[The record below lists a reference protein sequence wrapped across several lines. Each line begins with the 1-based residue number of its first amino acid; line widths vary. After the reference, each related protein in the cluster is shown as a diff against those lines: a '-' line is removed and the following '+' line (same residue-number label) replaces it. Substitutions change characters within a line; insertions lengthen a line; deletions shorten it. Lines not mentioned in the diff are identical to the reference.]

1 MEFDETIVALATPS
15 GKGALALIRLS
26 GPDALKIADSAW
38 QGKSLLSCASHT
50 AHLGYII
57 DENGNILDQ
66 AVATP
71 YLAPNSFTG
80 ENIVEFSLHGSKWI
94 VRQVINLLLHK
105 GARGAEPGEFSRRAY
120 MNGRMDLA
128 SAEGV
133 ADLIASSSKA
143 AHTLA
148 INQTR
153 GAFSREFNALRDK
166 LIQLASLLEL
176 ELDFSEEDVEFA
188 DRSSLLNTANELL
201 TKIDRLTKSYSA
213 GRAFKEGVPVVIAG
227 VPNVGKSTLL
237 NALLQE
243 DKAIVS
249 DIPGTTRDVIED
261 TCEIEGVLFRFID
274 TAGLRQS
281 SDRIESIGI
290 NLARKRLSQASIIL
304 WLFDPID
311 PIAPQIEEMKSSL
324 SNLDSGQTIIPV
336 ITKTSH
342 PEIQSDTIARIEKQI
357 KEISSESYIQTQ
369 EPSKNPSDKAEI
381 QIKEPIRISAAE
393 ANIRIKKPI
402 RISAAEDLGLDRL
415 CEALKSASTGDYDP
429 EKEIVLTNA
438 RHYGDLLKAGE
449 SLRRAVSQIENGL
462 SADIIAMDV
471 RQAIAALNSLTGS
484 IATPDLL
491 NSIFSSFCIGK

>member
-1 MEFDETIVALATPS
+1 MIHDFHDTIVALATPS
-15 GKGALALIRLS
+15 GKGALALIRIS
-26 GPDALKIADSAW
+26 GPDAINIADSVW
-38 QGKSLLSCASHT
+38 QGKSLLSCKSHT
-50 AHLGYII
+50 VHLGYIK
-57 DENGNILDQ
+57 EEAGQILDQ
-66 AVATP
+66 AVATIF
-71 YLAPNSFTG
+71 LAPNSFTG
-80 ENIVEFSLHGSKWI
+80 ENIVEFSIHGSQWI
-94 VRQVINLLLHK
+94 IRQVINLLLRK

-120 MNGRMDLA
+120 MNSRMDLA

-153 GAFSREFNALRDK
+153 GSFSREFNTLRDK

-261 TCEIEGVLFRFID
+261 TCEIEGILFRFID
-274 TAGLRQS
+274 TAGLRKS
-281 SDRIESIGI
+281 SDRIESIGVD
-290 NLARKRLSQASIIL
+290 LARKRLSQASIIL
-304 WLFDPID
+304 WLLEPLS
-311 PIAPQIEEMKSSL
+311 PIAPQIEEMKTSISGFN
-324 SNLDSGQTIIPV
+324 SNKTIIPV
-336 ITKTSH
+336 ITKTSL
-342 PEIQSDTIARIEKQI
+342 PEIQSDTIAQIEKQI
-357 KEISSESYIQTQ
+357 TEVS
-369 EPSKNPSDKAEI
+369 AETGV
-381 QIKEPIRISAAE
+381 QIKETSKNTSEEVTIRIQDP
-393 ANIRIKKPI
+393 IK
-402 RISAAEDLGLDRL
+402 ISAAEDLGLDKL
-415 CEALKSASTGDYDP
+415 CSVLKSVSTGDYDP

-438 RHYGDLLKAGE
+438 RHYSDLLKAGTA
-449 SLRRAVSQIENGL
+449 LRRAISQISSDT
-462 SADIIAMDV
+462 SADFIAMDI
-471 RQAIAALNSLTGS
+471 REAIAALSSLTGTITS
-484 IATPDLL
+484 PDLL

>member
-1 MEFDETIVALATPS
+1 MNYELTDTIVALATPH
-15 GKGALALIRLS
+15 GKGALAIVRIS
-26 GPDALKIADSAW
+26 GPDAINIADSVW
-38 QGKSLLSCASHT
+38 QGKSLLSCKSHT
-50 AHLGYII
+50 VHLGYIK
-57 DENGNILDQ
+57 DEAGQILDQ
-66 AVATP
+66 AVATIFI
-71 YLAPNSFTG
+71 APNTFTG
-80 ENIVEFSLHGSKWI
+80 ENIVEFSLHGSQWI
-94 VRQVINLLLHK
+94 VREVINLIIRK

-143 AHTLA
+143 SHTLA
-148 INQTR
+148 MKQTR

-188 DRSSLLNTANELL
+188 DRTALLNIANELIS
-201 TKIDRLTKSYSA
+201 KIDRLTKSYSA

-237 NALLQE
+237 NSLLQE
-243 DKAIVS
+243 EKAIVS

-261 TCEIEGVLFRFID
+261 TCEIEGILFRFID

-281 SDRIESIGI
+281 SDQIESIGI
-290 NLARKRLSQASIIL
+290 DLARKRLSQASIIL
-304 WLFDPID
+304 WLID
-311 PIAPQIEEMKSSL
+311 PYIPVRPQISEMKSAIESL
-324 SNLDSGQTIIPV
+324 QPDQQIIPI
-336 ITKTSH
+336 ITKVLAKDIPDTLIDDIIGQLQNELQSRDKTSSDLENSH
-342 PEIQSDTIARIEKQI
+342 NNKGKILKISTVENLGIDILCDTLRDAATAEYNPERELI
-357 KEISSESYIQTQ
+357 
-369 EPSKNPSDKAEI
+369 
-381 QIKEPIRISAAE
+381 
-393 ANIRIKKPI
+393 
-402 RISAAEDLGLDRL
+402 
-415 CEALKSASTGDYDP
+415 
-429 EKEIVLTNA
+429 LTNA

-471 RQAIAALNSLTGS
+471 RQAISALTSLTGS
-484 IATPDLL
+484 IATPDIL